1 MHHFQA
7 RAVCSHKHSAST
19 QRLLSV
25 SIALEHSRGDD
36 KRIEKD
42 LGGAPRAS
50 SEIINY

>member
-1 MHHFQA
+1 MRHYQA
-7 RAVCSHKHSAST
+7 RGVCSHKHSAST
-19 QRLLSV
+19 VLSV

-42 LGGAPRAS
+42 LGGALRAS

>member
-1 MHHFQA
+1 MRHFQA
-7 RAVCSHKHSAST
+7 RVHIST
-19 QRLLSV
+19 QRVLSV

>member
-7 RAVCSHKHSAST
+7 RGVCSDKHSAST
-19 QRLLSV
+19 VLTV